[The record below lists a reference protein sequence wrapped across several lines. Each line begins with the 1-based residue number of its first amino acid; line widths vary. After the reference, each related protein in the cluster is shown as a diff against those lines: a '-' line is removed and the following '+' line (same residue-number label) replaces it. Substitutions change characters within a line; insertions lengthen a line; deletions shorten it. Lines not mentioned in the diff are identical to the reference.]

1 VDRRI
6 EEGAV
11 SAVERPGLH
20 RRLYDW
26 VLSWAETRW
35 GATALFFLAFTE
47 SSFFPIPPDPLLMA
61 LALGKRA
68 RSFFYAFVSSTA
80 SVLGAVLGYLIGA
93 FLWDSVRDFCF
104 TYLFSRADFAK
115 VAELY
120 DRYDFWI
127 VFAAAF
133 TPIPFKVFTVT
144 GGVFGINF
152 PIFLVAS
159 AVGRSARFFLV
170 AGLLY
175 KFGPPIR
182 GFIDRYFNLLSVV
195 FVVLLVAG
203 FVLFKFVL

>member
-1 VDRRI
+1 MVKKILMKPLQWTR
-6 EEGAV
+6 A
-11 SAVERPGLH
+11 
-20 RRLYDW
+20 LYDW
-26 VLSWAETRW
+26 VLSWGESKH
-35 GATALFFLAFTE
+35 GQVALFFLSMAE
-47 SSFFPIPPDPLLMA
+47 ASFFPIPPDPLLMA
-61 LALGKRA
+61 LALGKRV
-68 RSFFYAFVSSTA
+68 RSFFYAFVCSTG

-152 PIFLVAS
+152 PVFLIAS

-170 AGLLY
+170 AGLLF

-182 GFIDRYFNLLSVV
+182 SFIDRYFNLLSIV
-195 FVVLLVAG
+195 FVVLLIAG